1 MGSPSAGTHA
11 KVAPEGHIC
20 LAHLRHPAAPSMAWM
35 EWLAATRMRS
45 ILPVRVL
52 CCSPCLWL
60 VAHCCALPRCT
71 HGPPPFVWAPL
82 LQVCHAPGLL
92 LEGKARLVGRFRFIA
107 HVLRGTPHWAKQ
119 WSKLYP
125 AQRADC
131 MLVTPVTLSRLEFL
145 IATSQVHGLG
155 VIATSQ
161 VHKQGSQHCLWA
173 GQGVGAYIREPGR
186 KQGSRHCLWVGA
198 IAASQVH
205 KMGVKAARASS
216 CLERPSLGEPVNGDA
231 GWVRCSGW
239 LLCHARVT
247 LKHLMRMEAWI
258 RGVGGTPTQPVCQC
272 LACRSMQSA
281 F

>member
-1 MGSPSAGTHA
+1 MADWNGWLPPVCAARHRCSQQPLHA
-11 KVAPEGHIC
+11 LLPI
-20 LAHLRHPAAPSMAWM
+20 PAAC
-35 EWLAATRMRS
+35 THT
-45 ILPVRVL
+45 PVRVNTAL
-52 CCSPCLWL
+52 HPCPSLTL
-60 VAHCCALPRCT
+60 HTPR
-71 HGPPPFVWAPL
+71 PP